1 MLRFQSTIFA
11 DLLNSERNAMSNQKV
26 LFSQELLHQALLALL
41 KEKPLNKIT
50 VRELCAKA
58 GVNRTTFYNHY
69 QSTEDILRELVQ
81 QYTFSLSKLFA
92 SPDHT
97 FFSVITHVLEL
108 MERSRDQILP
118 LMQAL
123 PGAYLSESILA
134 LPQVDLQLTQA
145 LEARGKLA
153 YKEELRTFI
162 LAGSSKLIT
171 DWLEAPS
178 RRPATEEAKLILDFC
193 GKLL

>member
-1 MLRFQSTIFA
+1 M
-11 DLLNSERNAMSNQKV
+11 SENKV

-50 VRELCAKA
+50 VRELCLKA

-69 QSTEDILRELVQ
+69 QSLEDILRELVQ
-81 QYTFSLSKLFA
+81 QYVCSLSKLFD
-92 SPDHT
+92 SPNHT
-97 FFSVITHVLEL
+97 FLSVVTLVLEL
-108 MERSRDQILP
+108 MEHNRDQILP

-134 LPQVDLQLTQA
+134 LPQVDHQLTQA
-145 LEARGKLA
+145 LASSGSLS

-162 LAGSSKLIT
+162 LAGSSRLIT
-171 DWLEAPS
+171 DWLTAPS
-178 RRPATEEAKLILDFC
+178 RRSAAEEAKFLLELC
-193 GKLL
+193 RKLL

>member
-1 MLRFQSTIFA
+1 MA
-11 DLLNSERNAMSNQKV
+11 DKKV

-50 VRELCAKA
+50 VRELCTKA

-69 QSTEDILRELVQ
+69 HSPEDILRELVQ
-81 QYTFSLSKLFA
+81 QYAHSLSKLFD
-92 SPDHT
+92 SPNHT
-97 FFSVITHVLEL
+97 FFSVITQVLER
-108 MERSRDQILP
+108 MEHNRSQILP

-134 LPQVDLQLTQA
+134 LPQIDGLLTQA
-145 LEARGKLA
+145 LEARGKMA

-162 LAGSSKLIT
+162 LAGSSRLIT
-171 DWLEAPS
+171 DWLTAPS
-178 RRPATEEAKLILDFC
+178 RRSAAEEAKLLLELC

>member
-1 MLRFQSTIFA
+1 
-11 DLLNSERNAMSNQKV
+11 MSDNKI

-41 KEKPLNKIT
+41 REKPLNKIT

-69 QSTEDILRELVQ
+69 EAPEDILRELVQ
-81 QYTFSLSKLFA
+81 QYVLALSTLFD

-97 FFSVITHVLEL
+97 FLSVITQVLEH
-108 MERSRDQILP
+108 MEHSRDQILP
-118 LMQAL
+118 LLQAL

-134 LPQVDLQLTQA
+134 LPQVDGQLTQA
-145 LEARGKLA
+145 LESHGKLA
-153 YKEELRTFI
+153 YKEELRIFI
-162 LAGSSKLIT
+162 LAGSSHLIS
-171 DWLEAPS
+171 DWLKAPS
-178 RRPATEEAKLILDFC
+178 RRPAAEEAKFLLELC

>member
-1 MLRFQSTIFA
+1 
-11 DLLNSERNAMSNQKV
+11 MSNKKI

-69 QSTEDILRELVQ
+69 ETPEDILRELVQ
-81 QYTFSLSKLFA
+81 QYVLALSTLFD
-92 SPDHT
+92 SPEHT
-97 FFSVITHVLEL
+97 FLAVITQVLEL

-134 LPQVDLQLTQA
+134 LPQVDKQLTKA
-145 LEARGKLA
+145 LASRGELS

-162 LAGSSKLIT
+162 LSGSSRLIT
-171 DWLEAPS
+171 DWLTAPS
-178 RRPATEEAKLILDFC
+178 RRSAAEEAELLLDLC

>member
-1 MLRFQSTIFA
+1 MRE
-11 DLLNSERNAMSNQKV
+11 NKV

-50 VRELCAKA
+50 VRELCLKA

-69 QSTEDILRELVQ
+69 QSPEDILRELVQ
-81 QYTFSLSKLFA
+81 QYVLSLSKLFD
-92 SPDHT
+92 SPNHT
-97 FFSVITHVLEL
+97 FLSVITLVLEV

-123 PGAYLSESILA
+123 PGAYLSESILT
-134 LPQVDLQLTQA
+134 LPQVDRQLTQA
-145 LEARGKLA
+145 LEARGKSL

-171 DWLEAPS
+171 DWLSAPS
-178 RRPATEEAKLILDFC
+178 RRSAAEEAKLILEFC
-193 GKLL
+193 GALL